1 VGGCAGMNILM
12 IGDVMGKPGRQ
23 AVAGLLPALKKELAV
38 DFVIVNG
45 ENSAAGRG
53 ITEKTADALF
63 EAGADVITSGNHIW
77 DQREIVPVLDE
88 EVAILRPANYP
99 DAAPG
104 RGALTQGGV
113 TVLNLQGRTF
123 MPDIDCPFRAADAA
137 LETLPENATVIV
149 DMHAEATSEKVAMGR
164 YLDGRVTAVVG
175 THTHV
180 PTADQRILPGG
191 TAYVT
196 DAGMVGTKE
205 SVIGVTIDSV
215 ISRFL
220 TGMPTRLPVAENS
233 KTVQFNAVLIESDE
247 ATGRAKSI
255 ARIDREFERDGF

>member
-1 VGGCAGMNILM
+1 MKLLM

-23 AVAGLLPALKKELAV
+23 AVAGLLPALKDELGV

-45 ENSAAGRG
+45 ENTAAGRG
-53 ITEKTADALF
+53 ITEKTANELF

-88 EVAILRPANYP
+88 EIAILRPANYP
-99 DAAPG
+99 PLAPG
-104 RGALTQGGV
+104 RGMMKHKGV

-123 MPDIDCPFRAADAA
+123 MLAIDCPFRAADAA
-137 LETLPENATVIV
+137 LDEIPEGDTVIV

-180 PTADQRILPGG
+180 PTADAQILPNG

-196 DAGMVGTKE
+196 DVGMVGAKE
-205 SVIGVTIDSV
+205 SIIGVEIDSV
-215 ISRFL
+215 IGRFL
-220 TGMPTRLPVAENS
+220 TGVPSRLPVAEKS
-233 KTVQFNAVLIESDE
+233 KVVQFNAVLIETDDS
-247 ATGRAKSI
+247 TGRANSI
-255 ARIDREFERDGF
+255 TRIDREFERDV